1 MANMVFY
8 ESWLETVDAFEKMM
22 GIDFAKEAI
31 YALVYLSIRGEIKT
45 ENDLILGWI
54 KGSCLPN
61 VQSAQEKYRK
71 AVEAGKKGGRPK
83 ELDYDEIYRLK
94 ENGDSVKDISSKM
107 GLTEDSIRCALKRY
121 NKMGQKGQNHD
132 IDKEKDIDKDRE
144 KEKETEI
151 ERGGSDE
158 PSQTAGAVE
167 LNECRK
173 TAKPPQNLYVN
184 VDDND
189 NENANGYANGD
200 DDGVGLTEAEKSANA
215 GKSANA
221 ETKLKVV
228 QLFKKKYKYPEIQ
241 KETGL
246 EFAEIK
252 SIIDDKEHWSWWRH
266 EVEQAKAEEQSR
278 HSREKQ
284 KIEEDNMLKI
294 VQEHCEEQI
303 DDVEEVLY
311 HYHPDSMSEWDYRE
325 LTIFL
330 EKNPNKKYTR
340 FTDLSNEI
348 QHDKDE
354 AFKSYPY

>member
-8 ESWLETVDAFEKMM
+8 ESWLETIDAFEKMF
-22 GIDFAKEAI
+22 GTDFAKEAI

-61 VQSAQEKYRK
+61 VQSAQEKYRR

-94 ENGDSVKDISSKM
+94 ENGDSIKDIASKM

-144 KEKETEI
+144 KETEI

-158 PSQTAGAVE
+158 PSQTAGAVSPPA
-167 LNECRK
+167 
-173 TAKPPQNLYVN
+173 TAEIKI
-184 VDDND
+184 
-189 NENANGYANGD
+189 
-200 DDGVGLTEAEKSANA
+200 
-215 GKSANA
+215 
-221 ETKLKVV
+221 KVV
-228 QLFKKKYKYPEIQ
+228 QLYRKRTKYPEIQ
-241 KETGL
+241 KITGL
-246 EFAEIK
+246 SKEQIS
-252 SIIDDKEHWSWWRH
+252 SIIDDREKYEYWKH
-266 EVEQAKAEEQSR
+266 EAEQAKAEEQSR
-278 HSREKQ
+278 RSREKQ
-284 KIEEDNMLKI
+284 KIEEDNMIKL
-294 VQEHCEEQI
+294 VQEHCEEPI
-303 DDVEEVLY
+303 DEKEVLE
-311 HYHPDSMSEWDYRE
+311 HYCSESMSEWYYSD
-325 LTIFL
+325 LLSFFKI
-330 EKNPNKKYTR
+330 NPNKKYTR
-340 FTDLSNEI
+340 FRDLSNDI

>member
-22 GIDFAKEAI
+22 GIDFAKETI
-31 YALVYLSIRGEIKT
+31 YALVYLSIRGEVKT

-61 VQSAQEKYRK
+61 VQSAQEKYRR

-94 ENGDSVKDISSKM
+94 ENGDSIKEIASKV
-107 GLTEDSIRCALKRY
+107 GLTEDSIKSALKRY
-121 NKMGQKGQNHD
+121 NKTCQKGQNHD
-132 IDKEKDIDKDRE
+132 IDKDID
-144 KEKETEI
+144 KEKETDKETDI

-158 PSQTAGAVE
+158 PSQTADAVSSPA
-167 LNECRK
+167 
-173 TAKPPQNLYVN
+173 TAESKI
-184 VDDND
+184 
-189 NENANGYANGD
+189 
-200 DDGVGLTEAEKSANA
+200 
-215 GKSANA
+215 
-221 ETKLKVV
+221 KVV
-228 QLFKKKYKYPEIQ
+228 RLFSKGTSYLDITKK
-241 KETGL
+241 TGVPDYQIR
-246 EFAEIK
+246 E
-252 SIIDDKEHWSWWRH
+252 IIDTWKDDKKIETYWKH
-266 EVEQAKAEEQSR
+266 EAEQAKEEERSR
-278 HSREKQ
+278 RSREKQ

-294 VQEHCEEQI
+294 VQEHCEEPI
-303 DDVEEVLY
+303 DDVEKVLY

-330 EKNPNKKYTR
+330 QNNPNKKYTR
-340 FTDLSNEI
+340 FADLSNDI